1 MSIGN
6 PPNETCCAKVYQLL
20 MIPNRQNIVQA
31 LESYMEKTGTKLAKI
46 SRDSKVSYDTIR
58 DVYRG
63 KSLSMRAED
72 WEKLK
77 YVILDNEAS
86 VPLLGQVPAGK
97 PLDCIEEIKPEKNIV
112 YPSAMPDWFAL
123 RVAGESMNLVA
134 RHGSFIIV
142 NPHNKNATEL
152 DGKFIVANVN
162 NEFTFKR
169 LRLNPPR
176 LEPVSSI
183 PHETIYLQS
192 EQECEIVGH
201 VVGQVDD
208 LSEG

>member
-1 MSIGN
+1 
-6 PPNETCCAKVYQLL
+6 
-20 MIPNRQNIVQA
+20 
-31 LESYMEKTGTKLAKI
+31 
-46 SRDSKVSYDTIR
+46 
-58 DVYRG
+58 
-63 KSLSMRAED
+63 
-72 WEKLK
+72 
-77 YVILDNEAS
+77 
-86 VPLLGQVPAGK
+86 
-97 PLDCIEEIKPEKNIV
+97 
-112 YPSAMPDWFAL
+112 L